1 MVKEFK
7 QIQRD
12 SKFLEVLPLNQEEQN
27 YKIDPLLADYT
38 FKLKELYASAP
49 ENMKKV
55 VVSILQPMAWEK
67 FYWKDFLEV
76 EPKSEQIYSEYRK
89 L

>member
-1 MVKEFK
+1 
-7 QIQRD
+7 
-12 SKFLEVLPLNQEEQN
+12 LEISPLNNEEQN

-38 FKLKELYASAP
+38 FKLKELFLAAP

-55 VVSILQPMAWEK
+55 VVSIVQPMSWDK

-76 EPKSEQIYSEYRK
+76 
-89 L
+89 